1 MAHNRIN
8 KNRIFLMSSLA
19 ALFAA
24 LHVHSMSGAGATP
37 KSEILKLAETV
48 ISKYGFNVDP
58 KMVVAMIQIES
69 AGNPAAVR
77 YEPHLRDV
85 SVGLMQTLGGTARW
99 LAEEMGYNAYGVPSN
114 QDLINPEIS
123 IYFGAAYIHWLSTY
137 KGQNRGVKWIVE
149 SYNGGPGQ
157 SNSQTRNHW
166 NKYKAARMK
175 V

>member
-1 MAHNRIN
+1 MANHRIN

-24 LHVHSMSGAGATP
+24 LHAHSMSGEGATP
-37 KSEILKLAETV
+37 KSEILELAESV
-48 ISKYGFNVDP
+48 IKKHDLNADP
-58 KMVVAMIQIES
+58 KMVAAMIQIES
-69 AGNPAAVR
+69 SGNPKAVR
-77 YEPHLRDV
+77 YEPHIRDV

-99 LAEEMGYNAYGVPSN
+99 LAEDMGYRAYGVPSN
-114 QDLINPEIS
+114 EDLLDPEIS
-123 IYFGAAYIHWLSTY
+123 IYFGAAYIEWLSTY
-137 KGQNRGVKWIVE
+137 KGQKRGVQWIVE
-149 SYNGGPGQ
+149 SYNGGPGN